1 VSYVLRIMGHA
12 GITRPGQEANID
24 RLTGRY
30 VLSFD
35 NDYQRGEG
43 MMEHTPSI
51 HLAMHFSTT
60 QEAWAFYRQQSRLHP
75 TRPDGQPNR
84 PLTAWHMMIEE
95 DETPPVPLDG
105 TTGGNHDF
113 D

>member
-1 VSYVLRIMGHA
+1 VSEAEAAGEGEPEQRPRAARGPGGDHRPADWPLRIV
-12 GITRPGQEANID
+12 I
-24 RLTGRY
+24 
-30 VLSFD
+30 D

-60 QEAWAFYRQQSRLHP
+60 EEAWAFYRQQSRLHP

-84 PLTAWHMMIEE
+84 PLTAWHMM
-95 DETPPVPLDG
+95 D
-105 TTGGNHDF
+105 
-113 D
+113 